1 LLGIQTIALIYYFIL
16 KNKNIKLLFI
26 SLFLFFSI
34 SYLIFVNNYIQTNF
48 PKIAP
53 FRIYTIFETII
64 LSAFYYFLFSK
75 KVKIILLIIIIPFLA
90 FALFDLKSANS
101 FQFDSASTAIESLI
115 FITFSIIY
123 FYERISTMEGFIYDS
138 PYFWV
143 VFGIIIYFSANFFG
157 FIVARDSFKQVLF
170 VKNFNLIM
178 VISSIIQNILFF
190 IAFIVAKQQY
200 VPAKKT
206 SLSTKKPQLKSK
218 P

>member
-48 PKIAP
+48 PQIAP

-64 LSAFYYFLFSK
+64 LSSFFYFLFSK

-101 FQFDSASTAIESLI
+101 FQFDSASTAMESLI

-138 PYFWV
+138 PYFWI

-170 VKNFNLIM
+170 VQNFNLIM

-200 VPAKKT
+200 IPAKKG